1 MSVIRE
7 GDIAKLTVR
16 DTGVGIPPDVRST
29 RIRTVLPSRDS
40 ARSSQT
46 DGAGL
51 GLSLVRW
58 IADQHG
64 AKVGVASQPEHGST
78 FTFSF
83 PHTQVPVWRIRSRP
97 HAGGAPVP
105 RLKKS

>member
-1 MSVIRE
+1 MSVSVIRE

-16 DTGVGIPPDVRST
+16 DTGVGIPPDDVPHVFERFY
-29 RIRTVLPSRDS
+29 RGDS

-46 DGAGL
+46 EGAGL

-58 IADQHG
+58 IAEQHG

-83 PHTQVPVWRIRSRP
+83 PIRMSRS
-97 HAGGAPVP
+97 GASDRP
-105 RLKKS
+105 RTPAARRAAA